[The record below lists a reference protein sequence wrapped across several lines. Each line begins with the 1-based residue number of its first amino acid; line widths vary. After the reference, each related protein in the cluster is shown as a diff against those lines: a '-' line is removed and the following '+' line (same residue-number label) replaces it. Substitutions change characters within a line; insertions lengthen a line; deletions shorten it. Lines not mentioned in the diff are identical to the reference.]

1 MQREEKKL
9 CRNSGGY
16 SSKNCEDL
24 SSSEELVSMDDL
36 SKNSFY
42 IMEISNRV
50 GNMGLIEHHEKVRK
64 AHESTALDC
73 DENMTGLQSFN
84 KQEPRIKNMACEEI
98 TSEEGKD
105 AVITG
110 LFRENFE

>member
-9 CRNSGGY
+9 CRNSGGC
-16 SSKNCEDL
+16 SSKNSEDL

-42 IMEISNRV
+42 IMEINNGV

-64 AHESTALDC
+64 FHESTALEKAC
-73 DENMTGLQSFN
+73 DENMTGLQSFK
-84 KQEPRIKNMACEEI
+84 KQEPRIENIECEEI
-98 TSEEGKD
+98 ISE
-105 AVITG
+105 
-110 LFRENFE
+110 